1 MCDDGPI
8 HPSSAE
14 RGTRPR
20 RPHLTGGTL
29 NTVVRSLRSSAVASA
44 AGLLLTLTG
53 AALAPAALADTG
65 MPELTVSTD
74 APAMIGGGGLPVAFT
89 TTAANT
95 GPDDTSSARLIY
107 RIDGGNGLPEHAL
120 SLEYRLDGTTWKSV
134 PLEIIEGTVYGG
146 ELPEQFPLAAGK
158 SRTVKLRLG
167 LPLGTPHN
175 GAGNG
180 GTDHLKLT
188 TMISYGASGAA
199 NDTDVDDV
207 SVKGL
212 STHLS
217 GVPATATAGGPA
229 IAFRATV
236 DNPTPSAYENVTEVL
251 FTNRYTTVQV
261 RRSGTWT
268 TLKPITSD
276 AEPDVYGY
284 DVIGKDASLA
294 AHAGTSVD
302 VRVTYRK
309 DAPLGKTEVSPC
321 AIVNEGPIP
330 FRGITSC
337 GEGAA
342 VTVKKAA
349 ATTGTPSPSPSV
361 TASASSSP
369 AATGTG
375 TTSTS
380 SGMTA
385 QLAETGSGGLSA
397 TAVGATGLVAAGAGV
412 LGFTAVRRRRGRA

>member
-1 MCDDGPI
+1 MK
-8 HPSSAE
+8 AV
-14 RGTRPR
+14 T
-20 RPHLTGGTL
+20 
-29 NTVVRSLRSSAVASA
+29 RSLRSSAVASA

-65 MPELTVSTD
+65 LPQLTVATE
-74 APAMIGGGGLPVAFT
+74 APAMVGLGGLPVAFT
-89 TTAANT
+89 TTASNT
-95 GPDDTSSARLIY
+95 GQNDTSSARLIY
-107 RIDGGNGLPEHAL
+107 RVDGGSGLPENAL

-134 PLEIIEGTVYGG
+134 PLEIVEGTVYGG

-158 SRTVKLRLG
+158 SRSVQLRLG
-167 LPLGTPHN
+167 LPMGTPHN
-175 GAGNG
+175 GDSNG

-207 SVKGL
+207 VVDGL

-217 GVPATATAGGPA
+217 GVPVTATAGGPA
-229 IAFRATV
+229 IAFKATV
-236 DNPTPSAYENVTEVL
+236 DNPTPSAYENVTDVL

-268 TLKPITSD
+268 TLKPITSN

-294 AHAGTSVD
+294 AHAGASVD

-321 AIVNEGPIP
+321 VIVNEGSIP
-330 FRGITSC
+330 FRGTTSC
-337 GEGAA
+337 GKGAT

-349 ATTGTPSPSPSV
+349 ASGTASPSPSV

-375 TTSTS
+375 STSTPS
-380 SGMTA
+380 RVTA

-397 TAVGATGLVAAGAGV
+397 TAVGAGGLVAAGAGA

>member
-1 MCDDGPI
+1 M
-8 HPSSAE
+8 
-14 RGTRPR
+14 
-20 RPHLTGGTL
+20 
-29 NTVVRSLRSSAVASA
+29 NTVARSLRSSAVASA

-53 AALAPAALADTG
+53 AALAPVALADTG
-65 MPELTVSTD
+65 VPGLSVGTE
-74 APAMIGGGGLPVAFT
+74 APAEIGLGGLPVAFAT
-89 TTAANT
+89 TVSNT
-95 GPDDTSSARLIY
+95 GPTDTSSARLSY
-107 RIDGGNGLPEHAL
+107 RVDGGNGLPEHAL
-120 SLEYRLDGTTWKSV
+120 SLEYRLDGTAWKSV
-134 PLEIIEGTVYGG
+134 PLEIVEGTVYGG
-146 ELPEQFPLAAGK
+146 ELPEQFALAAGE
-158 SRTVKLRLG
+158 SRTVQLRLG
-167 LPLGTPHN
+167 LPMGTPHN
-175 GAGNG
+175 GASNG

-188 TMISYGASGAA
+188 TMVSYGAAGAA
-199 NDTDVDDV
+199 SDTDVDDV
-207 SVKGL
+207 VVDGL
-212 STHLS
+212 STRLS

-229 IAFRATV
+229 IAFKATV

-268 TLKPITSD
+268 TLKPITSN

-284 DVIGKDASLA
+284 DVIGKDASLP
-294 AHAGTSVD
+294 AHGSASVD
-302 VRVTYRK
+302 IRVTYRK

-321 AIVNEGPIP
+321 AIVNEGSIP
-330 FRGITSC
+330 FRGITEC
-337 GEGAA
+337 GERAT
-342 VTVKKAA
+342 VTVEKAA

-397 TAVGATGLVAAGAGV
+397 TAAGAAGLVAAGAGA